1 MEHLDNA
8 GVLHGQCAQ
17 RGVFRPLH
25 FSANFGGERTC
36 LTLKKKGSTLPV
48 KFTTSMEGSIETEHL
63 HIRSLNYSVDM
74 Q

>member
-1 MEHLDNA
+1 MAFVAIRRFES
-8 GVLHGQCAQ
+8 
-17 RGVFRPLH
+17 RGYVRIMD
-25 FSANFGGERTC
+25 GRTR